1 MLISIKELAFR
12 PFAIYIVIYT
22 KTWQGEMDRKSR
34 KKRVPGTSVVRS
46 KRAAKGRGA
55 QPVAET
61 EGAFKKASLFMNGR
75 SQAVRLPKEFRFEGT
90 HVWARKEGNRIIL
103 TPVDDR
109 IERLIALMGSSP
121 DFPDI
126 ADDPYEPMR
135 PEIKEYFGVS
145 D

>member
-1 MLISIKELAFR
+1 MERKARRKRIAAASVTR
-12 PFAIYIVIYT
+12 P
-22 KTWQGEMDRKSR
+22 
-34 KKRVPGTSVVRS
+34 KRSTGKARTADPED
-46 KRAAKGRGA
+46 
-55 QPVAET
+55 P
-61 EGAFKKASLFMNGR
+61 FKKASLFMNGR

-90 HVWARKEGNRIIL
+90 HVWAQKDGNRVIL

-121 DFPDI
+121 NFPDRAQDI
-126 ADDPYEPMR
+126 LEPMR

>member
-1 MLISIKELAFR
+1 M
-12 PFAIYIVIYT
+12 IYT
-22 KTWQGEMDRKSR
+22 KTWQGGMDRKTRR
-34 KKRVPGTSVVRS
+34 KRIPAASVVRS
-46 KRAAKGRGA
+46 KRAAKARGA
-55 QPVAET
+55 LPVNET
-61 EGAFKKASLFMNGR
+61 DDGLRKASLFMNGR
-75 SQAVRLPKEFRFEGT
+75 SQAVRLPKAFRFEGT
-90 HVWARKEGNRIIL
+90 HVWAWKEGNRVIL